1 MLTKL
6 SNNALV
12 CRMFSSLG
20 GNMVYLYKYPGYVIY
35 ASIHWEKDV
44 IFLGLIMGQIDRP
57 VPVVIN
63 GLVSDLSY
71 IYLCLQTWLWETKQN
86 SMNTPRIM

>member
-1 MLTKL
+1 MYICYLYVEGYWMLTKL

-44 IFLGLIMGQIDRP
+44 IFLD
-57 VPVVIN
+57 
-63 GLVSDLSY
+63 
-71 IYLCLQTWLWETKQN
+71 
-86 SMNTPRIM
+86 